1 MHKIINA
8 GPAKANK
15 PQNGYLYEMIKRIM
29 ASEEVAAEKAK
40 KKAEK
45 DAIKA
50 AKLRAEQ
57 KAIQAGKVVEKMALK
72 ANQRIDDSAEN

>member
-1 MHKIINA
+1 
-8 GPAKANK
+8 
-15 PQNGYLYEMIKRIM
+15 MIKRIM

-72 ANQRIDDSAEN
+72 ANQRIDDSTEK